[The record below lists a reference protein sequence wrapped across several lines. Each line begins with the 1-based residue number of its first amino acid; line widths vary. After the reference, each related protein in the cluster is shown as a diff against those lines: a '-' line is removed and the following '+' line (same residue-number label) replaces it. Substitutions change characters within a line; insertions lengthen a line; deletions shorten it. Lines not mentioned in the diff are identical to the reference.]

1 METERTDY
9 YKLEKLCAEERLSA
23 PVGVDYAVSLHEM
36 NWFRFDGCEPSGKF
50 SESGLMQVEK
60 NVQVYMDKEW
70 HPVIFYTTSYSG
82 PCAPILQGTLHYHDS
97 PAGRLI
103 DPEKAAQAVK
113 DSVDR
118 GTPTRE
124 IATASRY
131 LMLAA
136 VSICT
141 DSMNAFEHYLDAS
154 EGYQRENAEYM
165 VLDGRKAAAQI
176 QSILGVMSELEG
188 LEEHE

>member
-1 METERTDY
+1 MEATKIVITGKPLVD
-9 YKLEKLCAEERLSA
+9 LDSIPDMLS
-23 PVGVDYAVSLHEM
+23 D
-36 NWFRFDGCEPSGKF
+36 
-50 SESGLMQVEK
+50 VE
-60 NVQVYMDKEW
+60 ND
-70 HPVIFYTTSYSG
+70 IDRNF
-82 PCAPILQGTLHYHDS
+82 A
-97 PAGRLI
+97 PAGKLI
-103 DPEKAAQAVK
+103 DPEKADQVVK

-118 GTPTRE
+118 GAPTRE

-154 EGYQRENAEYM
+154 EEYQRDNAEYM

-188 LEEHE
+188 LEEH

>member
-1 METERTDY
+1 MEISGTPFVCTNGADGSPPLTLMPDPP
-9 YKLEKLCAEERLSA
+9 KD
-23 PVGVDYAVSLHEM
+23 VGRNIA
-36 NWFRFDGCEPSGKF
+36 
-50 SESGLMQVEK
+50 
-60 NVQVYMDKEW
+60 
-70 HPVIFYTTSYSG
+70 
-82 PCAPILQGTLHYHDS
+82 

-103 DPEKAAQAVK
+103 DPEKADQVVK

-136 VSICT
+136 ISICA

-154 EGYQRENAEYM
+154 EDYQRDNAEYM

-188 LEEHE
+188 LEEH

>member
-1 METERTDY
+1 MEELGTPFVCTVN
-9 YKLEKLCAEERLSA
+9 A
-23 PVGVDYAVSLHEM
+23 
-36 NWFRFDGCEPSGKF
+36 DGSPDF
-50 SESGLMQVEK
+50 TLMPDPPK
-60 NVQVYMDKEW
+60 GADRN
-70 HPVIFYTTSYSG
+70 F
-82 PCAPILQGTLHYHDS
+82 A

-103 DPEKAAQAVK
+103 NPEKAAQAVK

-118 GTPTRE
+118 GAPTRE

-154 EGYQRENAEYM
+154 EDYQRENAEYM

-188 LEEHE
+188 LEEH

>member
-1 METERTDY
+1 MEIFGTPFVCTNGADGSPPLTLMPDPP
-9 YKLEKLCAEERLSA
+9 KD
-23 PVGVDYAVSLHEM
+23 VDRNIA
-36 NWFRFDGCEPSGKF
+36 
-50 SESGLMQVEK
+50 
-60 NVQVYMDKEW
+60 
-70 HPVIFYTTSYSG
+70 
-82 PCAPILQGTLHYHDS
+82 

-154 EGYQRENAEYM
+154 EEYQRENAEYM
-165 VLDGRKAAAQI
+165 VLDGRKTAAQI

-188 LEEHE
+188 LEEH

>member
-1 METERTDY
+1 MEISGTPFVCTKGAY
-9 YKLEKLCAEERLSA
+9 GA
-23 PVGVDYAVSLHEM
+23 PPLTVMPDPPKDVDRSFA
-36 NWFRFDGCEPSGKF
+36 
-50 SESGLMQVEK
+50 
-60 NVQVYMDKEW
+60 
-70 HPVIFYTTSYSG
+70 
-82 PCAPILQGTLHYHDS
+82 

-103 DPEKAAQAVK
+103 DPEKADQVVK

-141 DSMNAFEHYLDAS
+141 DSMNAFEHYLGAS
-154 EGYQRENAEYM
+154 EDYQRDNAEYM

-188 LEEHE
+188 LEDHE

>member
-1 METERTDY
+1 MDTTKIVITGKPLMDLDSIPAMLGDVENDIDRNF
-9 YKLEKLCAEERLSA
+9 A
-23 PVGVDYAVSLHEM
+23 PAS
-36 NWFRFDGCEPSGKF
+36 
-50 SESGLMQVEK
+50 
-60 NVQVYMDKEW
+60 
-70 HPVIFYTTSYSG
+70 
-82 PCAPILQGTLHYHDS
+82 
-97 PAGRLI
+97 RLI
-103 DPEKAAQAVK
+103 DPEKADQVVK

-118 GTPTRE
+118 GAPTRE

-154 EGYQRENAEYM
+154 EDYQRDNAEYM

-188 LEEHE
+188 LEEH

>member
-1 METERTDY
+1 MEATKIVITGKPLTDLDNIPDMLGY
-9 YKLEKLCAEERLSA
+9 DETGIDRSFA
-23 PVGVDYAVSLHEM
+23 
-36 NWFRFDGCEPSGKF
+36 
-50 SESGLMQVEK
+50 
-60 NVQVYMDKEW
+60 
-70 HPVIFYTTSYSG
+70 
-82 PCAPILQGTLHYHDS
+82 
-97 PAGRLI
+97 PAGKLI
-103 DPEKAAQAVK
+103 DPAKAAQAVK

-118 GTPTRE
+118 GEPTRE

-154 EGYQRENAEYM
+154 EDYQRENAEYM

>member
-1 METERTDY
+1 MMEEYGTPFVCTKDAY
-9 YKLEKLCAEERLSA
+9 GSPPLTLMPDPPK
-23 PVGVDYAVSLHEM
+23 GVDRNIA
-36 NWFRFDGCEPSGKF
+36 
-50 SESGLMQVEK
+50 
-60 NVQVYMDKEW
+60 
-70 HPVIFYTTSYSG
+70 
-82 PCAPILQGTLHYHDS
+82 

-103 DPEKAAQAVK
+103 DPEKADQAVK

-118 GTPTRE
+118 GAPTRE

-136 VSICT
+136 MSICN
-141 DSMNAFEHYLDAS
+141 DSMNAFEHYLHAS
-154 EGYQRENAEYM
+154 EDYQRENAEYM

-188 LEEHE
+188 LEEH

>member
-1 METERTDY
+1 MEILGT
-9 YKLEKLCAEERLSA
+9 
-23 PVGVDYAVSLHEM
+23 
-36 NWFRFDGCEPSGKF
+36 
-50 SESGLMQVEK
+50 
-60 NVQVYMDKEW
+60 
-70 HPVIFYTTSYSG
+70 PVICTYGSDGKTPLALMPDPPEDVDRGF
-82 PCAPILQGTLHYHDS
+82 A

-103 DPEKAAQAVK
+103 DPEKAAQVVK

-118 GTPTRE
+118 GAPTRE

-136 VSICT
+136 VSIST

-154 EGYQRENAEYM
+154 EDYQRDNAEYM

>member
-1 METERTDY
+1 MEATKIVITGKPLVDFDY
-9 YKLEKLCAEERLSA
+9 IRNVLGD
-23 PVGVDYAVSLHEM
+23 V
-36 NWFRFDGCEPSGKF
+36 
-50 SESGLMQVEK
+50 VEGAIAR
-60 NVQVYMDKEW
+60 N
-70 HPVIFYTTSYSG
+70 F
-82 PCAPILQGTLHYHDS
+82 A

-103 DPEKAAQAVK
+103 DPEKADQAVK

-154 EGYQRENAEYM
+154 EDYQRDNAEYM

-188 LEEHE
+188 MEEH

>member
-1 METERTDY
+1 METEKSFDI
-9 YKLEKLCAEERLSA
+9 
-23 PVGVDYAVSLHEM
+23 
-36 NWFRFDGCEPSGKF
+36 FRHF
-50 SESGLMQVEK
+50 
-60 NVQVYMDKEW
+60 
-70 HPVIFYTTSYSG
+70 
-82 PCAPILQGTLHYHDS
+82 A
-97 PAGRLI
+97 PAGNLI

-118 GTPTRE
+118 GAPTRE

-154 EGYQRENAEYM
+154 EEYQRDNAE
-165 VLDGRKAAAQI
+165 LHGAGWAQ
-176 QSILGVMSELEG
+176 GCCTDP
-188 LEEHE
+188 EHPRRDV

>member
-1 METERTDY
+1 MEATKIVITG
-9 YKLEKLCAEERLSA
+9 KPL
-23 PVGVDYAVSLHEM
+23 VDLDNIPDM
-36 NWFRFDGCEPSGKF
+36 LGD
-50 SESGLMQVEK
+50 VE
-60 NVQVYMDKEW
+60 ND
-70 HPVIFYTTSYSG
+70 IDRNF
-82 PCAPILQGTLHYHDS
+82 A
-97 PAGRLI
+97 PAGKLI

-118 GTPTRE
+118 GSPTRE

-136 VSICT
+136 MSICT

-154 EGYQRENAEYM
+154 EDYQRENAEYM

-188 LEEHE
+188 LEEH

>member
-1 METERTDY
+1 METT
-9 YKLEKLCAEERLSA
+9 KI
-23 PVGVDYAVSLHEM
+23 VIT
-36 NWFRFDGCEPSGKF
+36 GKP
-50 SESGLMQVEK
+50 LMDLDRIPDMLGTVE
-60 NVQVYMDKEW
+60 ND
-70 HPVIFYTTSYSG
+70 IDRNF
-82 PCAPILQGTLHYHDS
+82 A

-103 DPEKAAQAVK
+103 DPEKADQAVK

-118 GTPTRE
+118 GEPTRE
-124 IATASRY
+124 IVTASRY

-154 EGYQRENAEYM
+154 EDYQRENAEYM

-188 LEEHE
+188 LEEH

>member
-1 METERTDY
+1 MEDTKIIVTG
-9 YKLEKLCAEERLSA
+9 KPL
-23 PVGVDYAVSLHEM
+23 VDFEYIRNVLG
-36 NWFRFDGCEPSGKF
+36 DV
-50 SESGLMQVEK
+50 VEGAIAR
-60 NVQVYMDKEW
+60 N
-70 HPVIFYTTSYSG
+70 I
-82 PCAPILQGTLHYHDS
+82 A

-103 DPEKAAQAVK
+103 SPEKAAQAVK

-136 VSICT
+136 MSICN

-154 EGYQRENAEYM
+154 EDYQRENAEYM

-176 QSILGVMSELEG
+176 QSILDVISELEG

>member
-1 METERTDY
+1 MEELGTPFVCTVN
-9 YKLEKLCAEERLSA
+9 A
-23 PVGVDYAVSLHEM
+23 
-36 NWFRFDGCEPSGKF
+36 DGSPDF
-50 SESGLMQVEK
+50 TLMPDPPK
-60 NVQVYMDKEW
+60 DADRN
-70 HPVIFYTTSYSG
+70 F
-82 PCAPILQGTLHYHDS
+82 A

-118 GTPTRE
+118 SEPTRE
-124 IATASRY
+124 IATANRY

-141 DSMNAFEHYLDAS
+141 DSMNAFQHYLDAS
-154 EGYQRENAEYM
+154 EDYQRENAEYM

-188 LEEHE
+188 LEEH

>member
-1 METERTDY
+1 MEATKIVITGKPLVDLDSIPELLD
-9 YKLEKLCAEERLSA
+9 
-23 PVGVDYAVSLHEM
+23 GV
-36 NWFRFDGCEPSGKF
+36 
-50 SESGLMQVEK
+50 VEDAIDR
-60 NVQVYMDKEW
+60 N
-70 HPVIFYTTSYSG
+70 I
-82 PCAPILQGTLHYHDS
+82 A
-97 PAGRLI
+97 PAGMLI
-103 DPEKAAQAVK
+103 DPEKADQVVK

-124 IATASRY
+124 IAIASRY

-154 EGYQRENAEYM
+154 EDYQRDNAEYM

-188 LEEHE
+188 LEEH

>member
-1 METERTDY
+1 METTKTVITGKPLVD
-9 YKLEKLCAEERLSA
+9 LDSIPDMLS
-23 PVGVDYAVSLHEM
+23 D
-36 NWFRFDGCEPSGKF
+36 
-50 SESGLMQVEK
+50 VE
-60 NVQVYMDKEW
+60 ND
-70 HPVIFYTTSYSG
+70 IDRNF
-82 PCAPILQGTLHYHDS
+82 A
-97 PAGRLI
+97 PAGKLI
-103 DPEKAAQAVK
+103 DPAKAAQAVK

-136 VSICT
+136 MSICA

-154 EGYQRENAEYM
+154 EDYQRENAEYM

-188 LEEHE
+188 LEEH

>member
-1 METERTDY
+1 MEAFETPFVCTNGADG
-9 YKLEKLCAEERLSA
+9 A
-23 PVGVDYAVSLHEM
+23 PPLLVPHVDRS
-36 NWFRFDGCEPSGKF
+36 F
-50 SESGLMQVEK
+50 
-60 NVQVYMDKEW
+60 
-70 HPVIFYTTSYSG
+70 
-82 PCAPILQGTLHYHDS
+82 S

-103 DPEKAAQAVK
+103 DPEKADQVVK

-118 GTPTRE
+118 GAPTRE
-124 IATASRY
+124 VATASRY

-154 EGYQRENAEYM
+154 EDYQRDNAEYM

-188 LEEHE
+188 LEEH

>member
-1 METERTDY
+1 MEELGTPFVCTVN
-9 YKLEKLCAEERLSA
+9 A
-23 PVGVDYAVSLHEM
+23 
-36 NWFRFDGCEPSGKF
+36 DGSPDF
-50 SESGLMQVEK
+50 TLMPDPPK
-60 NVQVYMDKEW
+60 GADRN
-70 HPVIFYTTSYSG
+70 F
-82 PCAPILQGTLHYHDS
+82 A

-141 DSMNAFEHYLDAS
+141 DSMNAFEHYLHAS
-154 EGYQRENAEYM
+154 EDYQRENAEYM

-188 LEEHE
+188 LEEH

>member
-1 METERTDY
+1 MEATKIVITG
-9 YKLEKLCAEERLSA
+9 KPL
-23 PVGVDYAVSLHEM
+23 VDLDNIPDM
-36 NWFRFDGCEPSGKF
+36 LGD
-50 SESGLMQVEK
+50 VE
-60 NVQVYMDKEW
+60 ND
-70 HPVIFYTTSYSG
+70 IDRNF
-82 PCAPILQGTLHYHDS
+82 A
-97 PAGRLI
+97 PAGKLI

-118 GTPTRE
+118 GEPTRE

-136 VSICT
+136 MSICN

-154 EGYQRENAEYM
+154 EDYQRENAEYM

-176 QSILGVMSELEG
+176 QNILGVISELEG
-188 LEEHE
+188 LEEHD

>member
-1 METERTDY
+1 MEELGTPFVCTVN
-9 YKLEKLCAEERLSA
+9 A
-23 PVGVDYAVSLHEM
+23 
-36 NWFRFDGCEPSGKF
+36 DGSPDF
-50 SESGLMQVEK
+50 TLMPDPPK
-60 NVQVYMDKEW
+60 DADRN
-70 HPVIFYTTSYSG
+70 F
-82 PCAPILQGTLHYHDS
+82 A

-118 GTPTRE
+118 GEPTRE
-124 IATASRY
+124 IATANRY

-141 DSMNAFEHYLDAS
+141 DSMNAFQHYLDAS
-154 EGYQRENAEYM
+154 EDYQRENAEYM

-188 LEEHE
+188 LEEH

>member
-1 METERTDY
+1 MEELGTPFVCTVN
-9 YKLEKLCAEERLSA
+9 A
-23 PVGVDYAVSLHEM
+23 
-36 NWFRFDGCEPSGKF
+36 DGSPDF
-50 SESGLMQVEK
+50 TLMPDPPK
-60 NVQVYMDKEW
+60 GADRN
-70 HPVIFYTTSYSG
+70 F
-82 PCAPILQGTLHYHDS
+82 A

-103 DPEKAAQAVK
+103 DPEKADQAVK

-118 GTPTRE
+118 GAPTRE

-136 VSICT
+136 MSICT
-141 DSMNAFEHYLDAS
+141 DSMNAFEHYLHAS
-154 EGYQRENAEYM
+154 EEYQRDNAEYM

-188 LEEHE
+188 LEEH

>member
-1 METERTDY
+1 METKSFHEP
-9 YKLEKLCAEERLSA
+9 EKSCAEERLSA
-23 PVGVDYAVSLHEM
+23 PVGVDYVVSFHEM
-36 NWFRFDGCEPSGKF
+36 NWFRFKGSKPSGQIATGDLLQR
-50 SESGLMQVEK
+50 EEA
-60 NVQVYMDKEW
+60 VQVYLNKEW
-70 HPVIFYTTSYSG
+70 HLVLFYTSCYSG
-82 PCAPILQGTLHYHDS
+82 PANQYYKKPGVITTY

-103 DPEKAAQAVK
+103 DPEKAAQVVK

-118 GTPTRE
+118 GEPTRE

-136 VSICT
+136 MSICT

-154 EGYQRENAEYM
+154 EDYQRENAEYM

-188 LEEHE
+188 LEEH

>member
-1 METERTDY
+1 MEATKIVITGKPLVD
-9 YKLEKLCAEERLSA
+9 LDSIPDLLD
-23 PVGVDYAVSLHEM
+23 GV
-36 NWFRFDGCEPSGKF
+36 
-50 SESGLMQVEK
+50 VEDTIDR
-60 NVQVYMDKEW
+60 N
-70 HPVIFYTTSYSG
+70 I
-82 PCAPILQGTLHYHDS
+82 A

-103 DPEKAAQAVK
+103 DPEKAAQVVK

-136 VSICT
+136 VSICN

-154 EGYQRENAEYM
+154 EEYQRENAEYM

>member
-1 METERTDY
+1 METKRTDFHEP
-9 YKLEKLCAEERLSA
+9 EKSCAEERLSA
-23 PVGVDYAVSLHEM
+23 PIGVDYAVSLHEM
-36 NWFRFDGCEPSGKF
+36 NWFRFNGCKPSGKLATGNLLQG
-50 SESGLMQVEK
+50 EEG
-60 NVQVYMDKEW
+60 VQVYLNKEW
-70 HPVIFYTTSYSG
+70 HPVFCYTGGYCG
-82 PCAPILQGTLHYHDS
+82 PAHRYKEPGVIMTH

-103 DPEKAAQAVK
+103 DPEKADQVVK

-118 GTPTRE
+118 GAPTRE

-141 DSMNAFEHYLDAS
+141 DSMNAFEHYLGAS
-154 EGYQRENAEYM
+154 EDYQRDNAEYM

-188 LEEHE
+188 LEEH

>member
-1 METERTDY
+1 MEILGTPFVCTNGADGSPPLTLMPDPP
-9 YKLEKLCAEERLSA
+9 KD
-23 PVGVDYAVSLHEM
+23 VDRNFA
-36 NWFRFDGCEPSGKF
+36 
-50 SESGLMQVEK
+50 
-60 NVQVYMDKEW
+60 
-70 HPVIFYTTSYSG
+70 
-82 PCAPILQGTLHYHDS
+82 
-97 PAGRLI
+97 PAGKLI
-103 DPEKAAQAVK
+103 DPEKADQVVK

-154 EGYQRENAEYM
+154 EEYQRDNAEYM

-176 QSILGVMSELEG
+176 QRILDVISELEG
-188 LEEHE
+188 LEEHD

>member
-1 METERTDY
+1 MEATKIVITGKPLVDLDNIPDMLGYEETDIDRSF
-9 YKLEKLCAEERLSA
+9 A
-23 PVGVDYAVSLHEM
+23 
-36 NWFRFDGCEPSGKF
+36 
-50 SESGLMQVEK
+50 
-60 NVQVYMDKEW
+60 
-70 HPVIFYTTSYSG
+70 
-82 PCAPILQGTLHYHDS
+82 
-97 PAGRLI
+97 PAGKLI
-103 DPEKAAQAVK
+103 DPEQAAQVVK

-118 GTPTRE
+118 GAPTRE

-141 DSMNAFEHYLDAS
+141 DSMNAFEHYLHAS
-154 EGYQRENAEYM
+154 EDYQRDNAEYM

>member
-1 METERTDY
+1 METT
-9 YKLEKLCAEERLSA
+9 KT
-23 PVGVDYAVSLHEM
+23 VIT
-36 NWFRFDGCEPSGKF
+36 GKP
-50 SESGLMQVEK
+50 LMDLDSIPDMLGDVE
-60 NVQVYMDKEW
+60 ND
-70 HPVIFYTTSYSG
+70 IDRNF
-82 PCAPILQGTLHYHDS
+82 A
-97 PAGRLI
+97 PAGKLI
-103 DPEKAAQAVK
+103 DPAKAAQAVK

-136 VSICT
+136 VSICN
-141 DSMNAFEHYLDAS
+141 DSVNAFEHYLDAS
-154 EGYQRENAEYM
+154 EEYQRDNAEYM

-188 LEEHE
+188 LEEH

>member
-1 METERTDY
+1 METTKTVITGKPLMD
-9 YKLEKLCAEERLSA
+9 LDSIPDMLS
-23 PVGVDYAVSLHEM
+23 D
-36 NWFRFDGCEPSGKF
+36 
-50 SESGLMQVEK
+50 VE
-60 NVQVYMDKEW
+60 ND
-70 HPVIFYTTSYSG
+70 IDRNF
-82 PCAPILQGTLHYHDS
+82 A
-97 PAGRLI
+97 PAGKLI
-103 DPEKAAQAVK
+103 DPAKAAQAVK

-124 IATASRY
+124 IAAASRY

-154 EGYQRENAEYM
+154 EEYQRDNAEYM

-188 LEEHE
+188 LEEH

>member
-1 METERTDY
+1 MEATKIVITG
-9 YKLEKLCAEERLSA
+9 KPL
-23 PVGVDYAVSLHEM
+23 VDLDSIPDML
-36 NWFRFDGCEPSGKF
+36 GT
-50 SESGLMQVEK
+50 VE
-60 NVQVYMDKEW
+60 ND
-70 HPVIFYTTSYSG
+70 IDRNF
-82 PCAPILQGTLHYHDS
+82 A

-103 DPEKAAQAVK
+103 DPAKAAQAVK

-124 IATASRY
+124 IDTAIRY

-136 VSICT
+136 MSICN
-141 DSMNAFEHYLDAS
+141 DSILAFGNFLDAS
-154 EGYQRENAEYM
+154 EEYQRENAEYM

-188 LEEHE
+188 LEEH

>member
-1 METERTDY
+1 MEATKIVITG
-9 YKLEKLCAEERLSA
+9 KPL
-23 PVGVDYAVSLHEM
+23 VDLDSIPDML
-36 NWFRFDGCEPSGKF
+36 GGI
-50 SESGLMQVEK
+50 VE
-60 NVQVYMDKEW
+60 DAIDR
-70 HPVIFYTTSYSG
+70 HYTT
-82 PCAPILQGTLHYHDS
+82 

-103 DPEKAAQAVK
+103 DPGKAAQAVK

-124 IATASRY
+124 IDTAIRY

-136 VSICT
+136 MSICN
-141 DSMNAFEHYLDAS
+141 DSILAFGNFLDAS
-154 EGYQRENAEYM
+154 ADYQQENAEYM

-188 LEEHE
+188 LEEH

>member
-1 METERTDY
+1 MEELGTPFVCTVN
-9 YKLEKLCAEERLSA
+9 A
-23 PVGVDYAVSLHEM
+23 
-36 NWFRFDGCEPSGKF
+36 DGSPDF
-50 SESGLMQVEK
+50 TLMPDPPK
-60 NVQVYMDKEW
+60 GADRD
-70 HPVIFYTTSYSG
+70 F
-82 PCAPILQGTLHYHDS
+82 A
-97 PAGRLI
+97 PAGGLI
-103 DPEKAAQAVK
+103 DPEKADQAVK

-141 DSMNAFEHYLDAS
+141 DSMNAFEHYLHAS
-154 EGYQRENAEYM
+154 EDYQRENAEYM

-188 LEEHE
+188 LEEH

>member
-1 METERTDY
+1 METKSFYEP
-9 YKLEKLCAEERLSA
+9 EKSCAEERLSA
-23 PVGVDYAVSLHEM
+23 SGGVDYAASLYEM
-36 NWFRFDGCEPSGKF
+36 NWFRFNGCKPSGKLATGD
-50 SESGLMQVEK
+50 SLQGEE
-60 NVQVYMDKEW
+60 NVQVYLNKEW
-70 HPVIFYTTSYSG
+70 HPVLFYTTCYSG
-82 PCAPILQGTLHYHDS
+82 PANRYYKEPGVITTH

-103 DPEKAAQAVK
+103 DPAKAAQAVK

-154 EGYQRENAEYM
+154 EDYQRENAEYM

-176 QSILGVMSELEG
+176 QSILGVISELEG
-188 LEEHE
+188 LEEH

>member
-1 METERTDY
+1 MEELGTPFVCTVNADGSPDFTLMPDPP
-9 YKLEKLCAEERLSA
+9 KD
-23 PVGVDYAVSLHEM
+23 VDRNIA
-36 NWFRFDGCEPSGKF
+36 
-50 SESGLMQVEK
+50 
-60 NVQVYMDKEW
+60 
-70 HPVIFYTTSYSG
+70 
-82 PCAPILQGTLHYHDS
+82 

-103 DPEKAAQAVK
+103 DPEKADQVVK

-136 VSICT
+136 MSICT
-141 DSMNAFEHYLDAS
+141 DSINAFGQFLDAS
-154 EGYQRENAEYM
+154 EDYQRENAEYM
-165 VLDGRKAAAQI
+165 VLDGRKGAAQI

-188 LEEHE
+188 LEEH

>member
-1 METERTDY
+1 MEATKIVITGKPLVD
-9 YKLEKLCAEERLSA
+9 LDSIPDMLG
-23 PVGVDYAVSLHEM
+23 GV
-36 NWFRFDGCEPSGKF
+36 
-50 SESGLMQVEK
+50 VE
-60 NVQVYMDKEW
+60 DAIDR
-70 HPVIFYTTSYSG
+70 HYT
-82 PCAPILQGTLHYHDS
+82 

-103 DPEKAAQAVK
+103 DPEKADQVVK

-154 EGYQRENAEYM
+154 EDYQRDNAEYM

-188 LEEHE
+188 LEEHD

>member
-1 METERTDY
+1 MMEEYGTPFVYT
-9 YKLEKLCAEERLSA
+9 ANA
-23 PVGVDYAVSLHEM
+23 
-36 NWFRFDGCEPSGKF
+36 DGSPDF
-50 SESGLMQVEK
+50 TLMPDPPK
-60 NVQVYMDKEW
+60 GADRN
-70 HPVIFYTTSYSG
+70 F
-82 PCAPILQGTLHYHDS
+82 A

-103 DPEKAAQAVK
+103 DPEKADQMVK

-154 EGYQRENAEYM
+154 EEYQRDNAEYM

-188 LEEHE
+188 LEEH